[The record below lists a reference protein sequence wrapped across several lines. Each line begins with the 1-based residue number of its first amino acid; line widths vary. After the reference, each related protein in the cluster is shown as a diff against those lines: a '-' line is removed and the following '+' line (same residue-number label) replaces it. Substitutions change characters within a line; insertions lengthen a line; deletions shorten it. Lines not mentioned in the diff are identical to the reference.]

1 VPVTS
6 NEIQTV
12 ERREGRRRPN
22 KELRTREHLTPSEVE
37 ELMSVARQRGRN
49 GHRDATMILIAY
61 RHGMRPSELV
71 DLRWDQVD
79 LKAGELHVRRR
90 NNGKP
95 ATHPLRGDELR
106 ALRKLQREAPASPYV
121 FVSEHGT
128 PISVH
133 GWQKLVER
141 IGQAWNVSKGT
152 ELKVHAHMLR
162 HALPWRMRATIRGRS
177 RIISGTSRSST
188 RCATPSCRR
197 IGSRTSGSERMIPI
211 KAEMTAICR

>member
-1 VPVTS
+1 VAKKY
-6 NEIQTV
+6 QTTTTLLASV
-12 ERREGRRRPN
+12 EKQGERREARRRPN

-49 GHRDATMILIAY
+49 GHRDATMILMAY

-79 LKAGELHVRRR
+79 LKTAALHVRRR
-90 NNGKP
+90 KKGKES
-95 ATHPLRGDELR
+95 THPLRGDELR
-106 ALRKLQREAPASPYV
+106 ALRKLQREAPASPYL

-141 IGQAWNVSKGT
+141 IGQAWNGQEGT
-152 ELKVHAHMLR
+152 DLKVHAHMLR
-162 HALPWRMRATIRGRS
+162 HACGFALANAGHDTRAIQDYLGHVSIQHTVRYTQLS
-177 RIISGTSRSST
+177 P
-188 RCATPSCRR
+188 AAF
-197 IGSRTSGSERMIPI
+197 
-211 KAEMTAICR
+211 KNFWK